1 MNQKNN
7 KVTVLQHRLLHYR
20 VTLFEELKKRCQDRG
35 ITLSLVHGQA
45 SATERIKKDEGY
57 IPWADRVNNKFWRVG
72 GKDILW
78 QPLPQHLRDSD
89 LLIVMQE
96 NRILSNYPI
105 LLRGCLGKKKV
116 AYWGHGINF
125 QSAAPKGL
133 REKWK
138 QIWLTNVDWWFAY
151 TDVTVQLL
159 LNAGFSRDRIT
170 CLNNAMDTKGFR
182 RDLDSV
188 PRQLLDS
195 IIRKC
200 ELNENSQ
207 IGLFC
212 GSLYPDKKLGL
223 LIFAA
228 DLIHAEIPEFK
239 LIVIGDGPSAKEI
252 QEAFKGRSWAHWVG
266 VKKGIEKAAY
276 FKMAKVILNPGLIGL
291 HILDAF
297 CAGLPIFSTT
307 NAKHSPEIAYLRNG
321 ENGFL
326 TNDTADDYANAVINL
341 LKDPGAYQTTSQN
354 ALADSAPY
362 SVENMVDNFAE
373 GISRALMISK

>member
-1 MNQKNN
+1 MI
-7 KVTVLQHRLLHYR
+7 VTVIQHRLPHYR
-20 VTLFEELKKRCQDRG
+20 VAFFEELKKRCQDRG

-45 SATERIKKDEGY
+45 SATERLKKDEGY

-78 QPLPQHLRDSD
+78 QPFPQHLRDSD
-89 LLIVMQE
+89 LLIVTQE
-96 NRILSNYPI
+96 NRILSNYLL
-105 LLRGCLGKKKV
+105 LLRGCLGKRRV
-116 AYWGHGINF
+116 AYWGHGVNF
-125 QSAAPKGL
+125 QSATPKGL

-138 QIWLTNVDWWFAY
+138 QIWLTKVDWWFAY

-159 LNAGFSRDRIT
+159 LKSGFPSDRIT
-170 CLNNAMDTKGFR
+170 CLNNAMDTKGFHK
-182 RDLDSV
+182 DLDSV
-188 PRQLLDS
+188 PQQVLDS
-195 IIRKC
+195 IARDY
-200 ELNENSQ
+200 ELTNDSQ
-207 IGLFC
+207 IGLLC

-223 LIFAA
+223 LISAA
-228 DLIHAEIPEFK
+228 DLIHSEIPDFR

-266 VKKGIEKAAY
+266 VKRGIEKAAY

-321 ENGFL
+321 KNGFL
-326 TNDTADDYANAVINL
+326 TNDTADDYADAVINL

-354 ALADSAPY
+354 ALADSGQY
-362 SVENMVDNFAE
+362 SVEKMADNFVD
-373 GISRALMISK
+373 GISKAVLL